1 MTARN
6 RVIALISIM
15 ASIVLLVESAA
26 IGFLYHTAIKE
37 QGNSLRETAKSQ
49 ARFIEAVARSG
60 GADIALRQMS
70 DAYSHYQGFG
80 KTGEFTLAKKQGDQ
94 MVFLLSHRHFDLGN
108 PRPVPFSSNLS
119 EPMRWALSGKSG
131 TVIGPDYRGEKVLA
145 AYEPVAELDWG
156 IVAKIDIR
164 EVRQPFIVAALM
176 SGGIGLIAIGI
187 GCALFIFLTNPLIRK
202 LAKTIEELQNALNK
216 VKLLS
221 GLLPICASCKKI
233 RDDNGNWNQMEFYI
247 HSHSEADFSHSLCP
261 DCAKELYPDLSL
273 TDEK

>member
-1 MTARN
+1 M
-6 RVIALISIM
+6 
-15 ASIVLLVESAA
+15 
-26 IGFLYHTAIKE
+26 
-37 QGNSLRETAKSQ
+37 
-49 ARFIEAVARSG
+49 
-60 GADIALRQMS
+60 
-70 DAYSHYQGFG
+70 
-80 KTGEFTLAKKQGDQ
+80 
-94 MVFLLSHRHFDLGN
+94 
-108 PRPVPFSSNLS
+108 
-119 EPMRWALSGKSG
+119 
-131 TVIGPDYRGEKVLA
+131 LA